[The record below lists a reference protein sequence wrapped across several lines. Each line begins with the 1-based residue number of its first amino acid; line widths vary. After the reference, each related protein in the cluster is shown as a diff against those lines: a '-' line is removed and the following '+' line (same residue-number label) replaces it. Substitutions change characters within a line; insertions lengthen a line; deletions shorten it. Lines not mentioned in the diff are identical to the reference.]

1 MSVAIISRISQKNG
15 SLTFVHISLIFL
27 RQVLE
32 ASSRVLLTATWLY
45 VTLGQFCP
53 WTLLL
58 LHYSLL
64 AVLVLFHL
72 AVTTSTLQLRSGK
85 YWIGGYSMHIR
96 FTFRI
101 SIQSQECY

>member
-1 MSVAIISRISQKNG
+1 MSAEIISRISQKKG
-15 SLTFVHISLIFL
+15 SLTCVHISLIFL

-58 LHYSLL
+58 LHYSVL
-64 AVLVLFHL
+64 AILILFHL

-85 YWIGGYSMHIR
+85 YWIGGYSIR